1 MSDPEPQTENRVQ
14 LGRLFARDQLAR
26 SLSITLV
33 DWGGGWATATAT
45 PGPEELNFLGAVHG
59 GYLFAAA
66 DVALSVAS
74 NSWGRVA
81 VAVSVDFHYVAP
93 APSNQELEFAAQETS
108 RGRNVATY
116 ALEVRSDRR
125 LIATATGTTFRTS
138 DWHLGEDAWTPEWR
152 ASH

>member
-1 MSDPEPQTENRVQ
+1 MSDPGPQGDNRNQ

-26 SLSITLV
+26 TLSVTLV
-33 DWGGGWATATAT
+33 DWGGGWATASAT
-45 PGPEELNFLGAVHG
+45 PGPNDLNFLGSVHG

-74 NSWGRVA
+74 NSWGRAA
-81 VAVSVDFHYVAP
+81 VAISVDFHYVAA
-93 APSNQELEFAAQETS
+93 APSNEELEFTAQERS

-116 ALEVRSDRR
+116 ALEVRSDQR
-125 LIATATGTTFRTS
+125 LVATATGTTFRTN
-138 DWHLGEDAWTPEWR
+138 DWHLGKDAWTPEWR